1 MTALAKEKALAAPE
15 RAALFLRALETGL
28 PLRARTVAL
37 VTAHP
42 DDETIGA
49 GALLPRLQGV
59 TVILATDGA
68 PRNGDDAARQGFAGA
83 AEYAFARS
91 CEFERV
97 MMLAGVPVADRF
109 CLALPDQE
117 AAPNLPRLA
126 RALVR
131 LFRERDTE
139 IALTHAY
146 EGGHPDHD
154 AVAFAV
160 HAAAEL
166 RRREGRDIA
175 IVEMPFYRLDGEDW
189 AVQRF
194 VPAPGVEETVLPL
207 GEEDR
212 AAKRQ
217 MLAAHR
223 TQGETLGRFG
233 LDAERFRIAPAYDF
247 AALPNGGRL
256 LYERYGWG
264 MTGSRWLALAAAA
277 SAELGLGP
285 RPARAA
291 PRAAS

>member
-1 MTALAKEKALAAPE
+1 MTALVQEKALDAPE
-15 RAALFLRALETGL
+15 RARRFLRALTTGL
-28 PLRARTVAL
+28 LVHARTVAL

-49 GALLPRLQGV
+49 GALLRRLHGV

-68 PRNGDDAARQGFAGA
+68 PRSGDDAARQGFASA
-83 AEYAFARS
+83 ADYAFARS

-109 CLALPDQE
+109 CLGLPDQE
-117 AAPNLPRLA
+117 VASNLPRLA

-139 IALTHAY
+139 IALTHSY

-160 HAAAEL
+160 HAAAAL
-166 RRREGRDIA
+166 RRQEGRDVAVI
-175 IVEMPFYRLDGEDW
+175 EMPFYHLDGEDW

-194 VPAPGVEETVLPL
+194 VPAPGASETVLPL

-212 AAKRQ
+212 AVKRQ

-233 LDAERFRIAPAYDF
+233 LDAERFRVAPEHDF
-247 AALPNGGRL
+247 AALPNDGRL

-264 MTGSRWLALAAAA
+264 LTGDRWLGLAAAA
-277 SAELGLGP
+277 SAELGLGD
-285 RPARAA
+285 RQAARAA
-291 PRAAS
+291 S

>member
-1 MTALAKEKALAAPE
+1 MTALAQEKALDAPE
-15 RAALFLRALETGL
+15 RAARFLRALQTGL
-28 PLRARTVAL
+28 PLQAKTVAL

-49 GALLPRLQGV
+49 GALLPRLSGV

-68 PRNGDDAARQGFAGA
+68 PRNGGDAGRQGFTSA
-83 AEYAFARS
+83 ADYAFARS
-91 CEFERV
+91 REFERV

-109 CLALPDQE
+109 CLGLPDQE
-117 AAPNLPRLA
+117 AAMNLPRLT

-139 IALTHAY
+139 IALTHSY

-160 HAAAEL
+160 HAAAAL
-166 RRREGRDIA
+166 RSREGRDVA
-175 IVEMPFYRLDGEDW
+175 VVEMPFYHLDGKDW

-194 VPAPGVEETVLPL
+194 IPAPDVEETALPL
-207 GEEDR
+207 REEDR
-212 AAKRQ
+212 AVKLE

-223 TQGETLGRFG
+223 TQGETLSRFD
-233 LDAERFRIAPAYDF
+233 LDAERFRIAPDYDF
-247 AALPNGGRL
+247 AVLPNGGRL

-264 MTGSRWLALAAAA
+264 MTGDRWRTLAAAA
-277 SAELGLGP
+277 SAELGLGDLEA
-285 RPARAA
+285 ARAA
-291 PRAAS
+291 S

>member
-1 MTALAKEKALAAPE
+1 MTALAQETALGPPEQAA
-15 RAALFLRALETGL
+15 RFLRALATDL
-28 PLRARTVAL
+28 PLQAKTIAL

-49 GALLPRLQGV
+49 GALLPRLCGV

-68 PRNGDDAARQGFAGA
+68 PRNGGDAERQGFASP

-109 CLALPDQE
+109 CLGLPDQE
-117 AAPNLPRLA
+117 AALNLPRLA

-131 LFRERDTE
+131 LFRERNTE
-139 IALTHAY
+139 VALTHAY

-175 IVEMPFYRLDGEDW
+175 VIEMPFYHLDGEDW

-194 VPAPGVEETVLPL
+194 VPSPGAPETVLAL
-207 GEEDR
+207 SERDR
-212 AAKRQ
+212 AVKLE

-233 LDAERFRIAPAYDF
+233 LDAERFRAAPAYDF
-247 AALPNGGRL
+247 MALPNGGRL

-264 MTGSRWLALAAAA
+264 MTGDRWLAFAAAA
-277 SAELGLGP
+277 SVELGLGDWQA
-285 RPARAA
+285 ARA
-291 PRAAS
+291 SS